1 MSITSGEN
9 WSLPRIG
16 RDARDHCS
24 NLPLEECY
32 RASFQKLSSI
42 KVQHTVIVS
51 KARNLLLINLPMII
65 VPKLTIFNGY
75 APWILSRLIVVSMPF
90 RETVVWFGKLV
101 SRHLLQ
107 SLFDVSPSASSSRI
121 FTDFYRN
128 EFVMEFL
135 FLIGFLQS
143 N

>member
-32 RASFQKLSSI
+32 RVSFQKLSSI

-101 SRHLLQ
+101 SRHLRAG
-107 SLFDVSPSASSSRI
+107 VSNRFLMFPRRPPLREFLRI
-121 FTDFYRN
+121 FIETS
-128 EFVMEFL
+128 L
-135 FLIGFLQS
+135 
-143 N
+143 